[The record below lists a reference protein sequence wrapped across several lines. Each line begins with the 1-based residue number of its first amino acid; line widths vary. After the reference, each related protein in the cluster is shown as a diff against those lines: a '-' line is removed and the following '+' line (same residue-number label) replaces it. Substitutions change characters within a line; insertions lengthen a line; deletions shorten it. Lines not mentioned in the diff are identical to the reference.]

1 MTELPRCEQLES
13 SADSHRRLSATLRE
27 GEQVT
32 PLELFFDLV
41 FVLAI
46 TQCTA
51 LMAHDPSWSGLA
63 QGILVLGVLWWAWV
77 GYAWLTSVVDPEE
90 GGVRFAMFG
99 AMAGLLVVSL
109 CVPEAFDDLALT
121 FAVAYAVVRAGQIA
135 LFLLAS
141 RDDPKLRKSVVG
153 LAISSAIGVALLAGA
168 SLLDG
173 IAQGAVWLLA
183 MLLDMGGPYLF
194 GSEGW
199 KLVPRHFA
207 ERHGLIVLIALGE
220 SIVAIGV
227 GAEFGVDA
235 GVIAVAVLGTALA
248 AAMWWAYFDVV
259 AIVATRRL
267 ESAEAGKVRNEMA
280 RDSYSFLHFPMVA
293 GIVLV
298 AMGLKKTLGHVDH
311 HLDLVPAF
319 ALFGGLAIY
328 LLGHVAFRYRNV
340 HTLNRQRL
348 GLALVLFALVPVA
361 TSIPAWAALL
371 IPTALIWAMILYETI
386 SYGEARARVR
396 HEPAPQPSD

>member
-1 MTELPRCEQLES
+1 
-13 SADSHRRLSATLRE
+13 
-27 GEQVT
+27 
-32 PLELFFDLV
+32 
-41 FVLAI
+41 
-46 TQCTA
+46 
-51 LMAHDPSWSGLA
+51 
-63 QGILVLGVLWWAWV
+63 
-77 GYAWLTSVVDPEE
+77 
-90 GGVRFAMFG
+90 
-99 AMAGLLVVSL
+99 
-109 CVPEAFDDLALT
+109 
-121 FAVAYAVVRAGQIA
+121 
-135 LFLLAS
+135 
-141 RDDPKLRKSVVG
+141 
-153 LAISSAIGVALLAGA
+153 
-168 SLLDG
+168 
-173 IAQGAVWLLA
+173 
-183 MLLDMGGPYLF
+183 
-194 GSEGW
+194 
-199 KLVPRHFA
+199 
-207 ERHGLIVLIALGE
+207 
-220 SIVAIGV
+220 
-227 GAEFGVDA
+227 
-235 GVIAVAVLGTALA
+235 
-248 AAMWWAYFDVV
+248 MWWAYFDVV